1 MKILSVII
9 PAYNEE
15 ATIGKVISIIEE
27 MTLPDDFVTEL
38 IIVDDC
44 SQDSTLDVANNFAG
58 RYSNIRIILND
69 KNRGKSI
76 SVRNGIQTS
85 HGDFIVIQ
93 DADLEYDPMDFV
105 RMLNEAL
112 NNNLDF
118 VYGNRFCESN
128 KILYYSY
135 YWGNRFVSFVSNIF
149 TFLRFWR
156 YIPDMEVCYK
166 LIRGDIA
173 REIAAQLQSNSKF
186 GFEAEI
192 TARLSKY
199 SKDGNPLNF
208 SIIPI
213 HYYPRT
219 RAEGKKIRWRDGIQ
233 AVFEILKYN
242 LRLCK

>member
-1 MKILSVII
+1 MKLLSVII

-15 ATIGKVISIIEE
+15 ATIGKVISIIEG
-27 MTLPDDFVTEL
+27 TALPDDFDAEL

-44 SQDSTLDVANNFAG
+44 SNDNTRDVAINLALNC
-58 RYSNIRIILND
+58 SNIRIISHE

-76 SVRNGIQTS
+76 SVRDGIRTS
-85 HGDFIVIQ
+85 LGDFIVIQ
-93 DADLEYDPMDFV
+93 DADLEYDPGDFV

-112 NNNLDF
+112 KHNLDF
-118 VYGNRFCESN
+118 VYGNRFCKGN
-128 KILYYSY
+128 KIRYYSY
-135 YWGNRFVSFVSNIF
+135 YWGNRFVTFVSNLF
-149 TFLRFWR
+149 TFFRFGR

-173 REIAAQLQSNSKF
+173 REVAAQLQSDSKF

-208 SIIPI
+208 AIIPI

-219 RAEGKKIRWRDGIQ
+219 RAEGKKIRWKDGIQ

-242 LRLCK
+242 LRLSK